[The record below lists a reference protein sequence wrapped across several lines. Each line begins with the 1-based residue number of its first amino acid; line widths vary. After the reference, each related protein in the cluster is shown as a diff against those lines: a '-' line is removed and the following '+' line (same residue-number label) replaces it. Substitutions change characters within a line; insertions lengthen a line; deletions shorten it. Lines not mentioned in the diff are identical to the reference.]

1 MNAAPVS
8 PRRSRRWIPRP
19 AERRILLF
27 LGDLI
32 AAWLAWL
39 AALLT
44 WYWSAW
50 PYAAQVGLGGFAAS
64 RPTWFYVL
72 PLFWLLLLVDLYDDA
87 RALSR
92 RRTLQGVFAAAFI
105 GLLLY
110 LLFYFVLNVDRQVL
124 PRLSVAFFL
133 LYAVLTTLAWRALY
147 RRIATRWVRRL
158 LIVGAGRHGRE
169 FLGYLRSPEGRVQ
182 HPAVVV
188 GFVDDDPAK
197 QGLRIGE
204 VPVLGRGDDLRD
216 LVRQYAITDVVV
228 TIVGEIRGGLFQALL
243 DAQAAGAEVSHL
255 HALYEEAFQR
265 VPIRHLAATWL
276 IQSFMDQ
283 ARKSMYYRVAKRVLD
298 LIGAALGLG
307 LLALIGPVIA
317 LIIFLESGWPVLFA
331 QKRVGRHGR
340 VFTVYKFRTMR
351 PVAETTTNRWATED
365 ELKRVTRFGRF
376 LRKSHLDEFPQF
388 INVLLGQMSVVGPRP
403 EQPKLV
409 ESLQAQIPF
418 YRARLLVKPGITGWA
433 QINHGYVADLEGTV
447 RKLEYDLYYIKH
459 RSIPL
464 DLLIIL
470 RTVAAVLGFR
480 GH

>member
-1 MNAAPVS
+1 MKPSSAPA
-8 PRRSRRWIPRP
+8 RRSRRWIPRP

-27 LGDLI
+27 LGDLL
-32 AAWLAWL
+32 AAGLAWW

-44 WYWSAW
+44 WYWSAL
-50 PYAAQVGLGGFAAS
+50 PYSAQLGLRTFLFT
-64 RPTWFYVL
+64 RPLWFYAL
-72 PLFWLLLLVDLYDDA
+72 PFFWLLLLVDLYDDA

-92 RRTLQGVFAAAFI
+92 RRTLQGVVVAALI

-124 PRLSVAFFL
+124 PRRSVAFFL
-133 LYAVLTTLAWRALY
+133 LYAAMATLAWRAVY
-147 RRIATRWVRRL
+147 RRIAVRWVRRL

-169 FLGYLRSPEGRVQ
+169 FLGYLRSKEGRLQ

-188 GFVDDDPAK
+188 GFVDDDPSK
-197 QGLRIGE
+197 QGMRIGD
-204 VPVLGRGDDLRD
+204 VPVLGQGDDLPE
-216 LVRQYAITDVVV
+216 LVQQYAITDVVV
-228 TIVGEIRGGLFQALL
+228 AIVGEIRGGLFQALL

-283 ARKSMYYRVAKRVLD
+283 ARKSMYYRVAKRTLD
-298 LIGAALGLG
+298 LLGAALGLS
-307 LLALIGPVIA
+307 LLLVIGPIIA
-317 LIIFLESGWPVLFA
+317 LVIFLESGWPIVFA
-331 QKRVGRHGR
+331 QKRVGRHGQ

-351 PVAETTTNRWATED
+351 PEPESTTNRWATED
-365 ELKRVTRFGRF
+365 ELKRVTPFGRF
-376 LRKSHLDEFPQF
+376 LRKTHLDEFPQF
-388 INVLLGQMSVVGPRP
+388 FNVLLGQMSVVGPRP

-409 ESLQAQIPF
+409 EKLERQIPF

-459 RSIPL
+459 RNIPL
-464 DLLIIL
+464 DVLIIL

>member
-1 MNAAPVS
+1 M
-8 PRRSRRWIPRP
+8 
-19 AERRILLF
+19 LF
-27 LGDLI
+27 LGDLF
-32 AAWLAWL
+32 AAGLAWW

-44 WYWSAW
+44 WYWSAL
-50 PYAAQVGLGGFAAS
+50 PYSAQLGLPRFLFS
-64 RPTWFYVL
+64 RPPWFYAL
-72 PLFWLLLLVDLYDDA
+72 PFLWLLLLVDLYDDA

-110 LLFYFVLNVDRQVL
+110 LLFYFVLNVNRQVL

-133 LYAVLTTLAWRALY
+133 FYAVITTLIWRAIY
-147 RRIATRWVRRL
+147 RRIAVRWVRRL

-169 FLGYLRSPEGRVQ
+169 FLGYLRSKEGRLQ

-188 GFVDDDPAK
+188 GFVDDDPRK
-197 QGLRIGE
+197 QGMQIAD
-204 VPVLGRGDDLRD
+204 VPVLGQGDDLPD
-216 LVRQYAITDVVV
+216 LVQQYAVTDVVV
-228 TIVGEIRGGLFQALL
+228 AIVGEIRGGLFQALL

-283 ARKSMYYRVAKRVLD
+283 ARKSMYYEVTKRALD
-298 LIGAALGLG
+298 LLGGAVGLI
-307 LLALIGPVIA
+307 LLLIMGPFISA
-317 LIIFLESGWPVLFA
+317 IIFLESGWPILFS
-331 QKRVGRHGR
+331 QKRVGRHGAE
-340 VFTVYKFRTMR
+340 FTVYKFRTMR
-351 PVAETTTNRWATED
+351 PEPESTTNRWATED

-376 LRKSHLDEFPQF
+376 LRKTHLDEFPQF
-388 INVLLGQMSVVGPRP
+388 VNVLLGQMSVVGPRP

-409 ESLQAQIPF
+409 EKLERQIPF
-418 YRARLLVKPGITGWA
+418 YRARLLVRPGITGWA

-459 RSIPL
+459 RSIPM

>member
-1 MNAAPVS
+1 MKPAPAF

-27 LGDLI
+27 LGDLV
-32 AAWLAWL
+32 AAGLAWV

-44 WYWSAW
+44 WYWSA
-50 PYAAQVGLGGFAAS
+50 PYSALLGLGAFATS
-64 RPTWFYVL
+64 RPLWFYFL
-72 PLFWLLLLVDLYDDA
+72 PFLWLLLLVDLYDDA

-133 LYAVLTTLAWRALY
+133 LYAVLTTLMWRALY
-147 RRIATRWVRRL
+147 RRIAARWVRRL
-158 LIVGAGRHGRE
+158 LVVGAGRHGRE
-169 FLGYLRSPEGRVQ
+169 FLGYLRSPEGQVQ

-197 QGLRIGE
+197 QGMRIGDA
-204 VPVLGRGDDLRD
+204 PVLGRGDDLPV
-216 LVRQYAITDVVV
+216 LVRQHGITDVVV
-228 TIVGEIRGGLFQALL
+228 AIVGEIRGGLFQALL

-283 ARKSMYYRVAKRVLD
+283 ARKSMYYRVAKRGLD
-298 LIGAALGLG
+298 LVAAALGLA
-307 LLALIGPVIA
+307 LLAVIGPVIA
-317 LIIFLESGWPVLFA
+317 LIILLESGWPILFA

-340 VFTVYKFRTMR
+340 EFTVYKFRTMR
-351 PVAETTTNRWATED
+351 PSREATTNRWATED
-365 ELKRVTRFGRF
+365 ELKRVTRFGKF
-376 LRKSHLDEFPQF
+376 LRKTHLDEFPQF
-388 INVLLGQMSVVGPRP
+388 WNVLLGQMSVVGPRP

-409 ESLQAQIPF
+409 ESLERQIPF